1 MNQNTKMSTQSK
13 ASQTNKY
20 ILKEIKRLTKEVEKW
35 KKIAQRGDVKFANL
49 QQKIKDKKE
58 NSKLK
63 NLPQLEAWRPQNELA
78 GLLQNIVACC
88 RETYAAFPFGA
99 KEGYFQD
106 YLQEL
111 LVTYNYMVQ
120 REVNVNHRTKLHGKS
135 FQLGNNHGGR
145 VDLMLK
151 RWRMIMELKATG
163 KLTSTEHY
171 QTMNYIEQKRV
182 YDGWGDLTQGL
193 LINFGDTHLEIWYMR
208 YNTRHQ
214 KYERVLLCNDKRAFP
229 ETIDSKFLM

>member
-1 MNQNTKMSTQSK
+1 MNTNMSTKNK
-13 ASQTNKY
+13 ATNTNNKY
-20 ILKEIKRLTKEVEKW
+20 ILKEIKSLKKEAEKW
-35 KKIAQRGDVKFANL
+35 RKTAERAENKLLNL
-49 QQKIKDKKE
+49 QQKMKEKKA

-78 GLLQNIVACC
+78 GLLQNIVTCC

-120 REVNVNHRTKLHGKS
+120 REVNVNHCTKLHGKS

-151 RWRMIMELKATG
+151 RWRMVMELKATG

-193 LINFGDTHLEIWYMR
+193 LINFGDTNLEIWYMR
-208 YNTRHQ
+208 YNIRHH
-214 KYERVLLCNDKRAFP
+214 KYERVLLCNDERVFP
-229 ETIDSKFLM
+229 DTIDTQFLM